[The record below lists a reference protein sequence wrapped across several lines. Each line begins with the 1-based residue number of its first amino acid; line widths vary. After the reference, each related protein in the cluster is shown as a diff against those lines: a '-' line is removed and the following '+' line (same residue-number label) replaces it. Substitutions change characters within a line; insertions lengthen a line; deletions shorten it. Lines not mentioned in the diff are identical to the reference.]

1 MQKISPFLWF
11 NNDAEEAVK
20 FYTSVFKNSKI
31 GTMARYDEA
40 GAKAA
45 HMPKGSVMTVS
56 FQLEG
61 QEFAAINGGPI
72 FKFTPAISFIVNCK
86 TSDEVQD
93 LWNKFSDGSTV
104 LMALDK
110 YPFSEKYGWLQ
121 DKYGLSWQFIASS
134 GDAPQKIIPSMMFVG
149 KVAGKAEDAI
159 NFYTS
164 IFKNAK
170 VGSIF
175 RYGAGQLPDKEGTV
189 MFADFAL
196 EGQQFAAMDSA
207 REHNFNFNEAISFV
221 VYCNTQ
227 DEIEYYWKKLS
238 AVPESEQCGWLKD
251 KYGVSWQI
259 IPTVLIKYLG
269 DKDANKSRRV
279 MKAMLQMKK
288 IEIKKLEEAYGE
300 K

>member
-61 QEFAAINGGPI
+61 QGFAAINGGPI

-121 DKYGLSWQFIASS
+121 DKYGLSWQFIVSS
-134 GDAPQKIIPSMMFVG
+134 GDVPQKIIPSLMFVG
-149 KVAGKAEDAI
+149 AVSGKAEEAI

-164 IFKNAK
+164 IFHDAK

-175 RYGAGQLPDKEGTV
+175 HYGAGHPPDKEDNV

-196 EGQQFAAMDSA
+196 DGQQFAAMDSA

-221 VYCNTQ
+221 VNCETQ
-227 DEIEYYWKKLS
+227 KEIDYYWEKLS
-238 AVPESEQCGWLKD
+238 AVSASEQCGWLKD

-259 IPTVLIKYLG
+259 VPVILSKYLG
-269 DKDANKSRRV
+269 DKDAARSQRV

-288 IEIKKLEEAYGE
+288 IEY
-300 K
+300 